1 VLSERA
7 YIKGRLEHI
16 GDEVGIKYA
25 HILSKV
31 SNFTVPPAGLLR
43 VTTLADPRQLQVRV
57 PSMLIR
63 SDGLLAQPYPMAHN
77 FEKLLSSARQ
87 KYTLDHL
94 AEQKATPQDHTQQRQ
109 GEAEGASQEEA
120 QPETRKWVFV

>member
-1 VLSERA
+1 VLPERA

-31 SNFTVPPAGLLR
+31 STSQYPLSTVA
-43 VTTLADPRQLQVRV
+43 TLADPQQLQVRV

-120 QPETRKWVFV
+120 QPETRTWVFV